1 MKKAYNKPIIT
12 FESLA
17 MSTNVSSGC
26 TLLGTINADYVCP
39 VIDEESGW
47 TLFSDYANCMYVPGP
62 NDTICYDIPLANSSV
77 FSS

>member
-1 MKKAYNKPIIT
+1 MKKSYIKPIIT

-17 MSTNVSSGC
+17 VAANVSSGC
-26 TLLGTINADYVCP
+26 ALLSTNSAEYMCP

-47 TLFSDYANCMYVPGP
+47 TLFSDYANCMLVPGP
-62 NDTICYDIPLANSSV
+62 DDTICYDIPLANSNV